1 MIDKILSAQRRQDTG
16 KGPARRLRY
25 GGKIPA
31 VVYGH
36 GREPQA
42 LTVDR
47 TEFEKIL
54 SLSHGS
60 TILELDIDGTKQRTL
75 VRDIQRHPTKK
86 TVTHV
91 DFMELHAGERIRV
104 DVPIE
109 LVGTPDGVRNAGG
122 VMEQFLR
129 EIEVEILPKDIPE
142 LIKIDVTDMRIVS
155 SMHVRDVTIENAKI
169 LTDPS
174 VTICTVLPPRVEV
187 EPVAE
192 AVEAEEVAEPE
203 LIRKAKAEGEE
214 EEADE
219 D

>member
-1 MIDKILSAQRRQDTG
+1 M
-16 KGPARRLRY
+16 
-25 GGKIPA
+25 
-31 VVYGH
+31 
-36 GREPQA
+36 
-42 LTVDR
+42 DR

-54 SLSHGS
+54 SQSHGS

-75 VRDIQRHPTKK
+75 VRDVQRHPTKK

-109 LVGTPDGVRNAGG
+109 LIGTPDGVRNAGG
-122 VMEQFLR
+122 VLEQFLR

-155 SMHVRDVTIENAKI
+155 SMHVRDVTVENAKI

-192 AVEAEEVAEPE
+192 AVEAEETAEPE

-214 EEADE
+214 EDADE
-219 D
+219 E

>member
-1 MIDKILSAQRRQDTG
+1 MVDQILNAQHRQDTG
-16 KGPARRLRY
+16 KGAARRLRH

-54 SLSHGS
+54 SQTHGS

-75 VRDIQRHPTKK
+75 VRDVQRHPTKK

-109 LVGTPDGVRNAGG
+109 LIGTPDGVRNAGG
-122 VMEQFLR
+122 VLEQFLR

-155 SMHVRDVTIENAKI
+155 SMHVRDVTVENAKI

-192 AVEAEEVAEPE
+192 AVEAEETAEPE

-214 EEADE
+214 EDADE
-219 D
+219 E

>member
-1 MIDKILSAQRRQDTG
+1 
-16 KGPARRLRY
+16 
-25 GGKIPA
+25 

-75 VRDIQRHPTKK
+75 VRDIQRHPTRK

-155 SMHVRDVTIENAKI
+155 SMHVRDVTVENAKI

-187 EPVAE
+187 EPVAAE
-192 AVEAEEVAEPE
+192 AVEAEGAVEPE
-203 LIRKAKAEGEE
+203 LIRKPKAEGAE
-214 EEADE
+214 EEAEE